1 MNRTGHGP
9 GFLRQRKWGEPPMPR
24 DSLVASSKTVNGSA
38 GTCSLRCFQIV
49 IGSVDLDA
57 LKISARK
64 TEFSLSLRG
73 RQRS

>member
-1 MNRTGHGP
+1 
-9 GFLRQRKWGEPPMPR
+9 MPR
-24 DSLVASSKTVNGSA
+24 DSLVASSKTVNGSV
-38 GTCSLRCFQIV
+38 GTCSLLSFQIV

-64 TEFSLSLRG
+64 AEFSLRLRG